1 MAKWVYRPSHEKAN
15 ERGFVAYED
24 LGWESDKKAIHA
36 PIATGR
42 FYENTKSIID
52 GSDIGS
58 RKRYNE
64 HNKRHKV
71 THSSD
76 ISPQFLEGVVKE
88 REREDDRDRVET
100 LKRATYEVF
109 NRRR

>member
-1 MAKWVYRPSHEKAN
+1 MAKFVYRPGHPKAN

-24 LGWESDKKAIHA
+24 LGWESDKMALHA
-36 PIATGR
+36 PVMTGR
-42 FYENTKSIID
+42 FYENAKSIID
-52 GSDIGS
+52 GSDIGT
-58 RKRYNE
+58 RKRFNE
-64 HNKRHKV
+64 HNRRHKV

-88 REREDDRDRVET
+88 REREDDRDRIET

>member
-1 MAKWVYRPSHEKAN
+1 MGKRWRWDVET
-15 ERGFVAYED
+15 
-24 LGWESDKKAIHA
+24 KKLVRVDADWTPRQAIHA
-36 PIATGR
+36 SVMSGR

-52 GSDIGS
+52 GTDISS
-58 RKRYNE
+58 RQRYNA

-76 ISPQFLEGVVKE
+76 ISPQFLEEVVRD
-88 REREDDRDRVET
+88 REREDDRDRVEAV
-100 LKRATYEVF
+100 KRATYEVL

>member
-1 MAKWVYRPSHEKAN
+1 MAKFVYRPGHPKAN

-24 LGWESDKKAIHA
+24 LGWESDKMALHA
-36 PIATGR
+36 TVMTGR

-52 GSDIGS
+52 GSDIGT
-58 RKRYNE
+58 RKRFNE
-64 HNKRHKV
+64 HNRRHKV

-88 REREDDRDRVET
+88 REREDDRDRIET